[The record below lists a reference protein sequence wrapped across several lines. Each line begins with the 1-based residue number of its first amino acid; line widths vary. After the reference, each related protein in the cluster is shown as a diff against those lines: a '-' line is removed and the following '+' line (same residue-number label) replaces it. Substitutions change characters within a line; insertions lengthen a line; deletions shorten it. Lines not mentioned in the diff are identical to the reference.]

1 MNKSNSASKIKM
13 KSFDDLFGTNENL
26 EQANA
31 NGGEIREIPLA
42 SLHTFRNHPFDIM
55 SEETGENAKKIQR
68 YIRLAKLSDELLDFV
83 DRKKIGFI
91 QGVDLSYLNEE
102 QQQWVLDIILDRNIF
117 PNIEQS
123 ARLKASCRENMLT
136 QEEVRNIMLPE
147 QVLAKPRKV
156 TFKADRLD
164 DYFDEGYTEEKITEV
179 IINLLDEWKKRGERA

>member
-1 MNKSNSASKIKM
+1 
-13 KSFDDLFGTNENL
+13 
-26 EQANA
+26 
-31 NGGEIREIPLA
+31 
-42 SLHTFRNHPFDIM
+42 
-55 SEETGENAKKIQR
+55 
-68 YIRLAKLSDELLDFV
+68 
-83 DRKKIGFI
+83 
-91 QGVDLSYLNEE
+91 VDLSYLSEE
-102 QQQWVLDIILDRNIF
+102 QQQWVLDIILDRNVF

>member
-1 MNKSNSASKIKM
+1 MRIV
-13 KSFDDLFGTNENL
+13 
-26 EQANA
+26 
-31 NGGEIREIPLA
+31 R
-42 SLHTFRNHPFDIM
+42 
-55 SEETGENAKKIQR
+55 
-68 YIRLAKLSDELLDFV
+68 DELLDFV

-102 QQQWVLDIILDRNIF
+102 QQWVLDIILDRNIF

-147 QVLAKPRKV
+147 QVSAKPRKV

-164 DYFDEGYTEEKITEV
+164 DYFDDEYTEEEITEV
-179 IINLLDEWKKRGERA
+179 IISLLDEWMKRGERA